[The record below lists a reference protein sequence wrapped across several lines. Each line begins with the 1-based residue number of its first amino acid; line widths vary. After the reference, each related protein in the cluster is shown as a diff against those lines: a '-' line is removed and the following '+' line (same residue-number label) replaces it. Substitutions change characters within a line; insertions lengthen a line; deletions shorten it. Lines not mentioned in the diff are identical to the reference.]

1 MSDTPYIVGEVL
13 TTFSRIRKTSIKSC
27 SFALSNRI
35 AWMWMMRLL

>member
-13 TTFSRIRKTSIKSC
+13 TTFFENPQTSIKLC

-35 AWMWMMRLL
+35 AWMWIMRLL